1 MDSILAHI
9 IDLKKKI
16 HLLVSTHVDL
26 KEVNFNLNKE
36 KISLLE
42 KVKGLEQEIEVLKK
56 QVEVVDVVKGIEG
69 KGGETTSFARGRVNN
84 LIRKI
89 DKCITL
95 LNE

>member
-9 IDLKKKI
+9 VDLKKKI
-16 HLLVSTHVDL
+16 QFLVSAYVKL
-26 KEVNFNLNKE
+26 KEVNLDLNHE
-36 KISLLE
+36 KVSLLE
-42 KVKGLEQEIEVLKK
+42 KVKGLEQEIKDLKK

-69 KGGETTSFARGRVNN
+69 KGGEATRFARGQVNN